1 VSDSERIT
9 HVESL
14 IAHLQYDIDQLSRT
28 VVEQQAEIAMLKGE
42 LRRFRSD
49 FDQLPAPP
57 RDPAAE
63 KPPHY

>member
-1 VSDSERIT
+1 MSEAERIT
-9 HVESL
+9 NVESL

-28 VVEQQAEIAMLKGE
+28 VVEQQSEIAFLKGE

-49 FDQLPAPP
+49 FDQQPAPP
-57 RDPAAE
+57 RDPIAE